1 MTKYIRFAAIVAA
14 MLATTLF
21 AAPASAQATR
31 TWISGVGDDANPCS
45 RTAPCKTFAGAI
57 SKTAVGGE
65 IDCLDPGGFGAVT
78 ITKSI
83 TLDCGGGVGGEVG
96 SILVTGT
103 NGITVN
109 CSATPTCQVKIRDI
123 TINGIQGTGSP
134 GLSGIKF
141 LAGGGLIVEHVDIFG
156 FGTSGSTGTY
166 GAVDFE
172 PNSAAKL
179 NMLDVE
185 CQYGLG
191 DGVLI
196 KPQAGGSDTATLD
209 RVSCMQNGGSGL
221 RVDSTNVTAG
231 TGSNVTLFDS
241 NMSGNASGVTAFTP
255 AGTVAATVE
264 ITTSVISQ
272 NTADG
277 LLTNGTA
284 ATIVIGGS
292 TVTGNPIGAAA
303 PSGAVKSWGDN
314 YFYNG
319 ATGTTN
325 GTVSAAPAKM

>member
-57 SKTAVGGE
+57 SKTAAGGE

-83 TLDCGGGVGGEVG
+83 TLDCAG
-96 SILVTGT
+96 
-103 NGITVN
+103 
-109 CSATPTCQVKIRDI
+109 AQVKIRNL
-123 TINGIQGTGSP
+123 TINCGGLP
-134 GLSGIKF
+134 GAAFTCLSGIK
-141 LAGGGLIVEHVDIFG
+141 LTSGAGLIVEHVGIFG
-156 FGTSGSTGTY
+156 SGQSSGTGTY
-166 GAVDFE
+166 AAVDFE
-172 PNSAAKL
+172 PNTAAKL

-185 CQYGLG
+185 CQYGLA

-196 KPQAGGSDTATLD
+196 KPQSGGSATATLD
-209 RVSCMQNGGSGL
+209 RVSCMQNAGSGL
-221 RVDSTNVTAG
+221 RVDSTNITSG

-241 NMSGNASGVTAFTP
+241 NMSGNASGITAFTP

-264 ITTSVISQ
+264 ATTSVISQ
-272 NTADG
+272 NTGDG
-277 LLTNGTA
+277 VFANGATS
-284 ATIVIGGS
+284 TIVLGTS
-292 TVTGNPIGAAA
+292 TVTGNPIGAVAV
-303 PSGAVKSWGDN
+303 SGAVKSWGDN

-319 ATGTTN
+319 AAGTSN
-325 GTVSAAPAKM
+325 GTVVAAPAKM

>member
-1 MTKYIRFAAIVAA
+1 MTKYIRFAGIVAA
-14 MLATTLF
+14 MLATMLF

-57 SKTAVGGE
+57 AKTAAGGE
-65 IDCLDPGGFGAVT
+65 IDCLDPGGFGAVVV
-78 ITKSI
+78 TKSI

-96 SILVTGT
+96 SILTTGT
-103 NGITVN
+103 NGVTVN
-109 CSATPTCQVKIRDI
+109 CSAAPTCQVKIRNI

-141 LAGGGLIVEHVDIFG
+141 LTGGGLIVEHVGIFG

-196 KPQAGGSDTATLD
+196 KPQSGGSDTATLD

-221 RVDSTNVTAG
+221 RVDSTNVTSG

-241 NMSGNASGVTAFTP
+241 NMSGNASGITAFTP

-264 ITTSVISQ
+264 VTTSVISQ
-272 NTADG
+272 NTGDG
-277 LLTNGTA
+277 VFANGATS
-284 ATIVIGGS
+284 TIVLGTS
-292 TVTGNPIGAAA
+292 TVAGNPIGAVAV
-303 PSGAVKSWGDN
+303 SGAVKSWGDN

-319 ATGTTN
+319 AAGTSN
-325 GTVSAAPAKM
+325 GTVVAAPAKM